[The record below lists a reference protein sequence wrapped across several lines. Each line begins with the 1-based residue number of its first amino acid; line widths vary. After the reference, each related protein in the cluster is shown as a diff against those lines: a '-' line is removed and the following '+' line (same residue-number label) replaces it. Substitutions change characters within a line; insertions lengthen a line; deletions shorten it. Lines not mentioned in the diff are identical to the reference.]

1 MVDGTVHVIDDD
13 DATRDSLRFLLAS
26 AGIAVQDH
34 PSASAFLEKSGGP
47 EIGCVVTDI
56 RMPDVSGMDLLKQL
70 SATRPDVPVILITG
84 HGDIALAVEAM
95 KLGAADFLEKPFDDD
110 ALLAT
115 VRRAIDR
122 RSEYDVGS
130 AERSEVSERIERL
143 SPREK
148 DVLIGLVSGKQNK
161 TIANDLKIS
170 PRTVEVY
177 RANLMMK
184 MQAPNLSLL
193 VRMALVAGVPGVD
206 GVTPKRRG

>member
-34 PSASAFLEKSGGP
+34 PSASAFLEKSEGR

-70 SATRPDVPVILITG
+70 RASSPDVPVILITG

-122 RSEYDVGS
+122 RSENDVSS
-130 AERSEVSERIERL
+130 AERSEVSARIARL

-161 TIANDLKIS
+161 AIANDLKIS

-193 VRMALVAGVPGVD
+193 VRMALVAGIPGVD
-206 GVTPKRRG
+206 GVTQERPG

>member
-1 MVDGTVHVIDDD
+1 MADGTVHVIDDD

-34 PSASAFLEKSGGP
+34 PSASAFLERSEGR

-56 RMPDVSGMDLLKQL
+56 RMPNVSGMDLLKQL
-70 SATRPDVPVILITG
+70 RASRPDVPVILITG

-95 KLGAADFLEKPFDDD
+95 KLGAADFLEKPFDDGT
-110 ALLAT
+110 LLAT
-115 VRRAIDR
+115 VRRAIDG
-122 RSEYDVGS
+122 RSKSVVS
-130 AERSEVSERIERL
+130 NAEQAEILARIEQL
-143 SPREK
+143 TPRER
-148 DVLIGLVSGKQNK
+148 DVLTGLVSGKQNK
-161 TIANDLKIS
+161 AIANDLRIS

-193 VRMALVAGVPGVD
+193 VRMALVAGVPSVD
-206 GVTPKRRG
+206 SVTSERSG

>member
-1 MVDGTVHVIDDD
+1 MTDATVHVIDDD

-34 PSASAFLEKSGGP
+34 PSASAFLERSEGR

-56 RMPDVSGMDLLKQL
+56 RMPDISGMDLLKQL
-70 SATRPDVPVILITG
+70 RVSRPDVPVILITG

-110 ALLAT
+110 AILTT
-115 VRRAIDR
+115 VRRAIDG
-122 RSEYDVGS
+122 RSGNVVS
-130 AERSEVSERIERL
+130 NAERTEILARIEQL

-148 DVLIGLVSGKQNK
+148 DVLRGLVSGNQNK
-161 TIANDLKIS
+161 AIANELEIS

-193 VRMALVAGVPGVD
+193 VRMALVAGIPGVD
-206 GVTPKRRG
+206 AITPKGPD